1 LQVSGD
7 RELKSS
13 VNSAELD
20 RLDPLARFR
29 EQFVISDPG
38 LTYLDGN
45 SLGRMPKRA
54 ALDIKNAIDCQWGEH
69 LIQSW
74 GEDWYDLPQRL
85 GQKIARL
92 VGAKPD
98 EVICCDSTSVN
109 FYKLAH
115 SMLSLRPERTKIVT
129 DNLNFP
135 SDLYILQ
142 GLCRQIQGLEL
153 IVVKSPDGIHI
164 PPGLIEAEF
173 DDRTALL
180 TLSHVTFTS
189 GFEHDLSRLSRSARA
204 AGVQTLWDLS
214 HSVGSVEIDLAHAEA
229 DAAVGCTYKYLN
241 GGPGSPAFLYI
252 RGELQDQLSNPI
264 SGWFG
269 QRRPFDLRLEY
280 EPAEG
285 LNRML
290 TGTPPILSMVGV
302 QAGVDLALE
311 AGMAGIVEK
320 SQRMYRFLC
329 SLWQSDLAPLGIGW
343 GSPEPD
349 EPHGSHAL
357 LTHPNAYQIDQALI
371 KNHRVI
377 PDFRAPDGIRFGLS
391 PLYTTFAE
399 IERGVEALRQVLESS
414 EWRNFE
420 DEIGVVT

>member
-1 LQVSGD
+1 LQVRSD

-38 LTYLDGN
+38 VTYLDGN
-45 SLGRMPKRA
+45 SLGRMPKQA
-54 ALDIKNAIDCQWGEH
+54 ALDIKNAIDRQWGEH

-85 GQKIARL
+85 GQKIAQL

-164 PPGLIEAEF
+164 PPELIEAEL

-189 GFEHDLSRLSRSARA
+189 GFKHDLSRLSRAARA
-204 AGVQTLWDLS
+204 AGVQTLWDIS
-214 HSVGSVEIDLAHAEA
+214 HSVGSVEIGLAHAEA

-241 GGPGSPAFLYI
+241 GGPGSPAFLYV
-252 RGELQDQLSNPI
+252 RDELQAQLSNPI
-264 SGWFG
+264 PGWFG
-269 QRRPFDLRLEY
+269 QHRPFDLKLEY

-285 LNRML
+285 LRRML

-302 QAGVDLALE
+302 QAGVDIALE

-320 SQRMYRFLC
+320 SQKMYGLLY

-343 GSPEPD
+343 GSPQPD

-371 KNHRVI
+371 HNHQVI
-377 PDFRAPDGIRFGLS
+377 PDFRAPDGIRFGFA
-391 PLYTTFAE
+391 PLYTKFE
-399 IERGVEALRQVLESS
+399 ELEQGVQALKAVLESS
-414 EWRNFE
+414 EYKAFSKSSS
-420 DEIGVVT
+420 GVT